1 MCPILEP
8 TGKLVSVQ
16 SGWMWSE
23 TLGIK
28 DTLLP
33 FMTILRAGPDP
44 RALERFQFLPS
55 RTISSLNRLWSKLQL
70 FQTHP
75 SPLLLVKIN
84 NIAYLD

>member
-16 SGWMWSE
+16 SGWMWGE

-33 FMTILRAGPDP
+33 FMTILRTGPEP
-44 RALERFQFLPS
+44 RALERL
-55 RTISSLNRLWSKLQL
+55 
-70 FQTHP
+70 
-75 SPLLLVKIN
+75 
-84 NIAYLD
+84 